1 MTTGPS
7 EKSITGIILAGGKS
21 SRMGKEK
28 GLVPF
33 RGEPLI
39 SYSLELLIPF
49 CGEIIISANTPEY
62 KSFGYPVITDEISGA
77 GPMGGLYSA
86 LKHSTTYENL
96 VLPCDTPFIN
106 KEFIRFLLASVSN
119 QPAVIPVHP
128 DGKAEPLCGYYTRD
142 LVPLMKDALD
152 NAHYKIIDFLEQTG
166 TLFLKTD
173 NDLPFYHPD
182 LFVNLNTPEEL
193 KKYS

>member
-1 MTTGPS
+1 MTTETS
-7 EKSITGIILAGGKS
+7 KKSITGIILAGGRS

-33 RGEPLI
+33 REKPLI

-49 CGEIIISANTPEY
+49 CGEIIISANAPEY
-62 KSFGYPVITDEISGA
+62 KSFGYTVITDEISGV

-86 LKHSTTYENL
+86 LLHSTTHDNL

-106 KEFIRFLLASVSN
+106 KEFIRFLLAFVNN

-128 DGKAEPLCGYYTRD
+128 DGKAEPLCGYYSTD
-142 LVPLMKDALD
+142 ILPLLKE
-152 NAHYKIIDFLEQTG
+152 FLEQRKYKLVDFLHQAG
-166 TLFLKTD
+166 ALFLPLDK
-173 NDLPFYHPD
+173 DLPFYHPNM
-182 LFVNLNTPEEL
+182 FANFNSPEDL
-193 KKYS
+193 KKYY